1 MAHRSDYTVYF
12 GLLQDLNLTPTS
24 FVVLGLLSWLGEATP
39 YDLKRAVAGG
49 LDTFWLLQHA
59 QLYSEPTR
67 LAKAG
72 YLTEK
77 QEQKGRRRKL
87 YRLTKKGEAALRD
100 WVMTPT
106 AEPTRLRDP
115 GLLKLFFGADPAT
128 LGAVQLETHQRV
140 LREYEELGPL
150 EMEGPNYVLD
160 AGIGHEREYV
170 RFWKRLASRKR

>member
-1 MAHRSDYTVYF
+1 
-12 GLLQDLNLTPTS
+12 LQELNLTPTS
-24 FVVLGLLSWLGEATP
+24 FIVLGLLSWLGEATP
-39 YDLKRAVAGG
+39 YDLKRVAAAG

-59 QLYSEPTR
+59 QLYSEPAR

-77 QEQKGRRRKL
+77 QEKKGRRRKL

-106 AEPTRLRDP
+106 SEPTRLRDL
-115 GLLKLFFGADPAT
+115 GLLKLYLGAEPAS
-128 LGAVQLETHQRV
+128 LGAVQHEAHQRK
-140 LREYEELGPL
+140 LREYEEMRKLADQAALGGVVDL
-150 EMEGPNYVLD
+150 GGGSDVLD

-170 RFWKRLASRKR
+170 RFWKRLAGRKR

>member
-1 MAHRSDYTVYF
+1 
-12 GLLQDLNLTPTS
+12 LQDIKLTPTS

-39 YDLKRAVAGG
+39 YDLKRVAGGG

-59 QLYSEPTR
+59 QLYSEPER

-87 YRLTKKGEAALRD
+87 YRLTKKGEAALRE

-106 AEPTRLRDP
+106 SEPTRLRDL
-115 GLLKLFFGADPAT
+115 GLLKLYLGADPAS
-128 LGAVQLETHQRV
+128 LGVVQHEAHQRK
-140 LREYEELGPL
+140 LREYEEMRKLADEAALGEMVGFGGARDVL
-150 EMEGPNYVLD
+150 E

-170 RFWKRLASRKR
+170 RFWKRLAARRR

>member
-1 MAHRSDYTVYF
+1 M
-12 GLLQDLNLTPTS
+12 QEINLTPTS
-24 FVVLGLLSWLGEATP
+24 YVVLGLLSWLGEATP
-39 YDLKRAVAGG
+39 YDLKRVAAAG
-49 LDTFWLLQHA
+49 LDTFWLMQHA
-59 QLYSEPTR
+59 QLYSEPAR

-87 YRLTKKGEAALRD
+87 YRLTKKGETALRE

-115 GLLKLFFGADPAT
+115 GLLKLFFGADPAQ
-128 LGAVQLETHQRV
+128 LGTAQLETHQRV
-140 LREYEELGPL
+140 LKEYEQMAPL
-150 EMEGPNYVLD
+150 ELEGPNHVLE

-170 RFWKRLASRKR
+170 RFWKRLAGRKR